1 MRTIYTSCLMTI
13 AALAVATSCGKSDT
27 PTAASGPVDVRLVV
41 SSGNNTRVGSDAT
54 DNNISQLRVYAFNAK
69 GEKVGYAEADSLKGQ
84 DYIPITLS
92 EGGDINFYV
101 IANDNFGPKPTI
113 GTKPVTDWTSLS
125 KTDLESLKFD
135 LSGFTGWSTTD
146 DFVSPMTNC
155 RYDEFG
161 TEFTDK
167 YKNDY
172 ATKVTIPR
180 PTTDSLVIP
189 VTVQHVLGRL
199 RLMLN
204 KDASAK
210 DDTIKVTK
218 AVVYHRPDAFKLY
231 FAENEKNQID
241 DIITFTNNAESLTE
255 PLTEQ
260 LIDASNAVTLDVKP
274 DDGYTTIART
284 YLAPNQYGTYDKTG
298 GKFTTEN
305 GSETTVG
312 KDKAYRLELTV
323 EFAYSTG
330 TSEIKETK
338 NYTVY
343 LPRVPRNTSIDVQGT
358 FKGTV
363 VKPEFNVMTEAW
375 VGKVMDIPPFK

>member
-1 MRTIYTSCLMTI
+1 MTI

-27 PTAASGPVDVRLVV
+27 PAAASGPVDVRLVV

-54 DNNISQLRVYAFNAK
+54 DNDIRQLRVYAFNAD
-69 GEKVGYAEADSLKGQ
+69 GEKVGYAEADNLKGQ
-84 DYIPITLS
+84 NYIPITLS

-101 IANDNFGPKPTI
+101 IANDNFGPRPTVD
-113 GTKPVTDWTSLS
+113 TTQVTDWTLLS

-135 LSGFTGWSTTD
+135 LSGFTGWSTTG
-146 DFVSPMTNC
+146 DFVSPMSNN

-161 TEFTDK
+161 NELKNDSGTAA

-172 ATKVTIPR
+172 GTAVNVTK
-180 PTTDSLVIP
+180 PTVIP

-204 KDASAK
+204 KES
-210 DDTIKVTK
+210 DDVTITLKRA
-218 AVVYHRPDAFKLY
+218 AVYNRPDYFLLY
-231 FAENEKNQID
+231 NSGSADIEYEKN
-241 DIITFTNNAESLTE
+241 ESLVDNNKSLVDE
-255 PLTEQ
+255 FVNRDIPL
-260 LIDASNAVTLDVKP
+260 
-274 DDGYTTIART
+274 GTTQKEVART
-284 YLAPNQYGTYDKTG
+284 YLAPNLYGSSDPDTYTEQKTDG
-298 GKFTTEN
+298 TTSSN
-305 GSETTVG
+305 GLNE
-312 KDKAYRLELTV
+312 AYRLELTV

-375 VGKVMDIPPFK
+375 EEKVMNIPEFQ

>member
-1 MRTIYTSCLMTI
+1 MTI
-13 AALAVATSCGKSDT
+13 AALALATSCGKSDT

-41 SSGNNTRVGSDAT
+41 SSGDNTRVGSDAT

-69 GEKVGYAEADSLKGQ
+69 GEKVGYAEADNLRGQ
-84 DYIPITLS
+84 NYIPITLS

-101 IANDNFGPKPTI
+101 IANDNFGPKPTVDAEQ
-113 GTKPVTDWTSLS
+113 VTDWTSLS

-135 LSGFTGWSTTD
+135 LSEFGGWSATD
-146 DFVSPMTNC
+146 DFVSPMSNNLK
-155 RYDEFG
+155 DEFG
-161 TEFTDK
+161 
-167 YKNDY
+167 NDLENNNAY
-172 ATKVTIPR
+172 SNPVPVTK
-180 PTTDSLVIP
+180 PTSGSLVIP

-204 KDASAK
+204 KDAAAK
-210 DDTIKVTK
+210 DVTIKVTS
-218 AVVYHRPDAFKLY
+218 AVLYHRPDAFKLY
-231 FAENEKNQID
+231 FSYGEKDKID
-241 DIITFTNNAESLTE
+241 DVITFTNNAE

-284 YLAPNQYGTYDKTG
+284 YLAPNQYGSRDPDTYTAQKTDG
-298 GKFTTEN
+298 TTSSN
-305 GSETTVG
+305 GLNE
-312 KDKAYRLELTV
+312 AYRLDLTV

-338 NYTVY
+338 NYKVY

-363 VKPEFNVMTEAW
+363 VDIKPTFNIMVNAW
-375 VGKVMDIPPFK
+375 VERTIEIPAFE

>member
-1 MRTIYTSCLMTI
+1 MTI

-41 SSGNNTRVGSDAT
+41 SSGNNTRVGSDKT
-54 DNNISQLRVYAFNAK
+54 DNDIRQLRVYAFK
-69 GEKVGYAEADSLKGQ
+69 GDTKVGYAEADNLKGQ
-84 DYIPITLS
+84 NYIPITLS

-135 LSGFTGWSTTD
+135 LSGFSGWSTTG
-146 DFVSPMTNC
+146 DFVSPMSNN

-161 TEFTDK
+161 NEL
-167 YKNDY
+167 KNDSGTAVY
-172 ATKVTIPR
+172 ENDYGTEVYVTKPETG
-180 PTTDSLVIP
+180 TLVIP

-204 KDASAK
+204 KDASAE
-210 DDTIKVTK
+210 DVTIKVTK

-241 DIITFTNNAESLTE
+241 DIITFTNNAESLK
-255 PLTEQ
+255 EQ
-260 LIDASNAVTLDVKP
+260 LIVDTKPVTLVDKP

-305 GSETTVG
+305 GNETEAG
-312 KDKAYRLELTV
+312 KDKAYRLDLTV

-330 TSEIKETK
+330 TSETK

-363 VKPEFNVMTEAW
+363 VDIKPTFNIMVNAW
-375 VGKVMDIPPFK
+375 VERPIEIPAFE

>member
-1 MRTIYTSCLMTI
+1 MTI

-54 DNNISQLRVYAFNAK
+54 DNDIRQLRVYAFNADGK
-69 GEKVGYAEADSLKGQ
+69 KVGYAEADNLQGQ
-84 DYIPITLS
+84 NYIPITLS

-101 IANDNFGPKPTI
+101 IANDNFGP
-113 GTKPVTDWTSLS
+113 KPVTDWTSLS

-135 LSGFTGWSTTD
+135 LSGFTGWSTTG
-146 DFVSPMTNC
+146 DFVSPMSNN

-161 TEFTDK
+161 NDL
-167 YKNDY
+167 KNDSGTAAY
-172 ATKVTIPR
+172 ENDYDYGTAVKVTKPE
-180 PTTDSLVIP
+180 TGTLVIP

-204 KDASAK
+204 KDASAE
-210 DDTIKVTK
+210 DVTIKVTK

-231 FAENEKNQID
+231 FSYGEKDKID
-241 DIITFTNNAESLTE
+241 DVITFTNNAEPLTE

-284 YLAPNQYGTYDKTG
+284 YLAPNQYGSSDPDTYTAQKTDG
-298 GKFTTEN
+298 TTSSN
-305 GSETTVG
+305 GLNE
-312 KDKAYRLELTV
+312 AYRLELTV

-330 TSEIKETK
+330 KETK

-363 VKPEFNVMTEAW
+363 VDIKPKFNIMVNAW
-375 VGKVMDIPPFK
+375 VERPIDIPAFE

>member
-1 MRTIYTSCLMTI
+1 MTI
-13 AALAVATSCGKSDT
+13 AALGVATSCGKSDT
-27 PTAASGPVDVRLVV
+27 PTTASGPVDVRLVV

-54 DNNISQLRVYAFNAK
+54 DNNIHQLRVYAFNAD
-69 GEKVGYAEADSLKGQ
+69 GEKVGYAEADNLKGQ
-84 DYIPITLS
+84 NYIPITLS

-101 IANDNFGPKPTI
+101 IANDNFGPRPTI

-135 LSGFTGWSTTD
+135 LSGFTGWSATD
-146 DFVSPMTNC
+146 DFVSPMSNNL
-155 RYDEFG
+155 YDEFG
-161 TEFTDK
+161 NELKNDSGTAA

-172 ATKVTIPR
+172 GTAVYVTK
-180 PTTDSLVIP
+180 PTVIP
-189 VTVQHVLGRL
+189 VTVQHALGRL

-204 KDASAK
+204 KDASAE
-210 DDTIKVTK
+210 DVTIKVTK

-241 DIITFTNNAESLTE
+241 DIITFTNNAES
-255 PLTEQ
+255 PLKEQ
-260 LIDASNAVTLDVKP
+260 LIVDTKPLVDKP

-284 YLAPNQYGTYDKTG
+284 YLAPNQYGSSDPDTYTAQKTDG
-298 GKFTTEN
+298 TTSN
-305 GSETTVG
+305 GLN
-312 KDKAYRLELTV
+312 KAYCLKLTV
-323 EFAYSTG
+323 EFAYTTG
-330 TSEIKETK
+330 TSKTKNYTK

-363 VKPEFNVMTEAW
+363 VDIKPTFNIMVNAW
-375 VGKVMDIPPFK
+375 VERTIEIPAFE

>member
-1 MRTIYTSCLMTI
+1 MTI

-54 DNNISQLRVYAFNAK
+54 DNDIRQLRVYAFK
-69 GEKVGYAEADSLKGQ
+69 GDTKVGYAEADNLKGQ
-84 DYIPITLS
+84 NYIPITLS

-101 IANDNFGPKPTI
+101 IANDNFGPKPTVDA
-113 GTKPVTDWTSLS
+113 KQVTDWTSLS
-125 KTDLESLKFD
+125 KPDLESLKFD
-135 LSGFTGWSTTD
+135 LSGFSGWSATD
-146 DFVSPMTNC
+146 DFISPMTNC

-167 YKNDY
+167 YEKDY

-204 KDASAK
+204 KDRDA
-210 DDTIKVTK
+210 DNGLTIKVTR
-218 AVVYHRPDAFKLY
+218 ATVYHSPNVAHLY
-231 FAENEKNQID
+231 TVQGLH
-241 DIITFTNNAESLTE
+241 NNATNITYRDTLVTEEIISADSPDSLNTQPE
-255 PLTEQ
+255 
-260 LIDASNAVTLDVKP
+260 
-274 DDGYTTIART
+274 DGSYTTIART

-312 KDKAYRLELTV
+312 KDKAYRLELEV

-363 VKPEFNVMTEAW
+363 VDIKPKFNIMVNAW
-375 VGKVMDIPPFK
+375 VERTIEIPAFE

>member
-1 MRTIYTSCLMTI
+1 MTI
-13 AALAVATSCGKSDT
+13 AALALATSCGKSDT
-27 PTAASGPVDVRLVV
+27 PAAASGPVDVRLVV
-41 SSGNNTRVGSDAT
+41 SSGNNTRVGSDKT
-54 DNNISQLRVYAFNAK
+54 DNDIRQLRVYAFK
-69 GEKVGYAEADSLKGQ
+69 GDTTVGYAKADNLRGQ
-84 DYIPITLS
+84 NYIPITLS

-101 IANDNFGPKPTI
+101 IANANFGPRPTV
-113 GTKPVTDWTSLS
+113 GTTPVTDWTSLS

-135 LSGFTGWSTTD
+135 LSEFTGWSTTG
-146 DFVSPMTNC
+146 DFVSPMSNN

-161 TEFTDK
+161 NELKNDSGTAA

-172 ATKVTIPR
+172 GTAVDVTK
-180 PTTDSLVIP
+180 PTTGTLVIP

-204 KDASAK
+204 KES
-210 DDTIKVTK
+210 DDVKITLKRA
-218 AVVYHRPDAFKLY
+218 AVYNRPDYFLLY
-231 FAENEKNQID
+231 NSGSAGIEYEKN
-241 DIITFTNNAESLTE
+241 ESLVDSLVDE
-255 PLTEQ
+255 FVVSDIPLE
-260 LIDASNAVTLDVKP
+260 
-274 DDGYTTIART
+274 TTQKEVART

-298 GKFTTEN
+298 GKFTTED

-323 EFAYSTG
+323 EFADSTG
-330 TSEIKETK
+330 TPKTKK
-338 NYTVY
+338 NYKVY

-375 VGKVMDIPPFK
+375 VEKVMNIPEFE

>member
-1 MRTIYTSCLMTI
+1 MTI

-41 SSGNNTRVGSDAT
+41 SSGNNTRVGSDKT
-54 DNNISQLRVYAFNAK
+54 DNDIRQLRVYAFNAD
-69 GEKVGYAEADSLKGQ
+69 GEKVGYAEADNLQGQ
-84 DYIPITLS
+84 NYIPITLS
-92 EGGDINFYV
+92 KGGDINFYV
-101 IANDNFGPKPTI
+101 IANDNFGPKP
-113 GTKPVTDWTSLS
+113 VADWTSLS

-135 LSGFTGWSTTD
+135 LSGFGGWSATD

-167 YKNDY
+167 YEKDY
-172 ATKVTIPR
+172 ATKVTIQR
-180 PTTDSLVIP
+180 PTTGSLVIP
-189 VTVQHVLGRL
+189 VTVQHALGRL

-204 KDASAK
+204 KDRDA
-210 DDTIKVTK
+210 DNGLTITVTR
-218 AVVYHRPDAFKLY
+218 ATVYHSPNVAHLY
-231 FAENEKNQID
+231 TVQGLH
-241 DIITFTNNAESLTE
+241 NNATNITYRDKPVTEEIISADSPVSLDPQPE
-255 PLTEQ
+255 
-260 LIDASNAVTLDVKP
+260 
-274 DDGYTTIART
+274 DGSYTTIART

-298 GKFTTEN
+298 GKFTTED

-312 KDKAYRLELTV
+312 KDKAYRLDLTV

-330 TSEIKETK
+330 KETK

-363 VKPEFNVMTEAW
+363 VDIKPTFNIMVNAW
-375 VGKVMDIPPFK
+375 VERTIEIPAFE

>member
-54 DNNISQLRVYAFNAK
+54 DNDIHQLRVYAFK
-69 GEKVGYAEADSLKGQ
+69 GDTKVGYAEADNLQGHN
-84 DYIPITLS
+84 YIPITLS
-92 EGGDINFYV
+92 KGGDINFYV

-135 LSGFTGWSTTD
+135 LSGFTGWSTTG
-146 DFVSPMTNC
+146 DFVSPMSNN

-161 TEFTDK
+161 NELKNDSGTAA

-172 ATKVTIPR
+172 GTAVKVNVTKPETG
-180 PTTDSLVIP
+180 TLVIP

-204 KDASAK
+204 KES
-210 DDTIKVTK
+210 DDVTITLKRA
-218 AVVYHRPDAFKLY
+218 AVYNRPDYFLLY
-231 FAENEKNQID
+231 NSGSAGIEYEKN
-241 DIITFTNNAESLTE
+241 ESLVDE
-255 PLTEQ
+255 FVVSDIPL
-260 LIDASNAVTLDVKP
+260 
-274 DDGYTTIART
+274 GTTQKEVART
-284 YLAPNQYGTYDKTG
+284 YLAPNLYGSSDPDTYTAQKTDG
-298 GKFTTEN
+298 TTSSTGLNE
-305 GSETTVG
+305 
-312 KDKAYRLELTV
+312 AYRLELTV
-323 EFAYSTG
+323 EFAYTTG
-330 TSEIKETK
+330 TPETKK

-343 LPRVPRNTSIDVQGT
+343 YTVYLPQVPRNTSIDVQGT

-375 VGKVMDIPPFK
+375 EEKVMNIPEFE

>member
-1 MRTIYTSCLMTI
+1 MTI
-13 AALAVATSCGKSDT
+13 AALALATSCGKSDT

-41 SSGNNTRVGSDAT
+41 SSGNNTRVGSDAK
-54 DNNISQLRVYAFNAK
+54 DNDIRQLRVYAFNAYGK
-69 GEKVGYAEADSLKGQ
+69 KVGYAEADNLQGQ
-84 DYIPITLS
+84 NYIPITLS

-101 IANDNFGPKPTI
+101 IANDNFGPKPKV
-113 GTKPVTDWTSLS
+113 GTTSVTDWTSLS

-135 LSGFTGWSTTD
+135 LSGFTGWSTTG
-146 DFVSPMTNC
+146 DFVSPMSNNL
-155 RYDEFG
+155 YDEFG
-161 TEFTDK
+161 NELKNDSGTAA

-172 ATKVTIPR
+172 GTEVYVTK
-180 PTTDSLVIP
+180 PTVIP

-210 DDTIKVTK
+210 DTIKVTK

-231 FAENEKNQID
+231 FSYGEKDKID
-241 DIITFTNNAESLTE
+241 DVITFTNNAEPLE

-312 KDKAYRLELTV
+312 KDKAYRLDLTV

-330 TSEIKETK
+330 KETK

-363 VKPEFNVMTEAW
+363 VDIKPTFNIMVNAW
-375 VGKVMDIPPFK
+375 VERTIEIPAFE

>member
-1 MRTIYTSCLMTI
+1 MTI
-13 AALAVATSCGKSDT
+13 AALALATSCGKSDT

-41 SSGNNTRVGSDAT
+41 SSGNNTRVGSDKT
-54 DNNISQLRVYAFNAK
+54 DNDIRQLRVYAFK
-69 GEKVGYAEADSLKGQ
+69 GDKKVGYAEADNLKGQ
-84 DYIPITLS
+84 NYIPITLS
-92 EGGDINFYV
+92 EGGKINFYV
-101 IANDNFGPKPTI
+101 IANDNFGP
-113 GTKPVTDWTSLS
+113 KPVTDWTSLS

-135 LSGFTGWSTTD
+135 LSEFGGWGDKD
-146 DFVSPMTNC
+146 DFVSPMSNN

-161 TEFTDK
+161 NELKNDSGTAA

-172 ATKVTIPR
+172 GTAVNVTK
-180 PTTDSLVIP
+180 PTVIP
-189 VTVQHVLGRL
+189 VTVQHALGRL

-210 DDTIKVTK
+210 DTIKVTK

-241 DIITFTNNAESLTE
+241 DIITFTNNADSLK
-255 PLTEQ
+255 EQ
-260 LIDASNAVTLDVKP
+260 LIVDTKPVTLVDKP

-298 GKFTTEN
+298 GKFTTED

-312 KDKAYRLELTV
+312 KDKAYRLDLTV

-330 TSEIKETK
+330 KETK

-363 VKPEFNVMTEAW
+363 VDINPTFNIMVNAW
-375 VGKVMDIPPFK
+375 VERPIDIPPFE

>member
-1 MRTIYTSCLMTI
+1 MTI
-13 AALAVATSCGKSDT
+13 AALALATSCGKSDT

-41 SSGNNTRVGSDAT
+41 SSGNNTRVGSDKT
-54 DNNISQLRVYAFNAK
+54 DNDIRQLRVYAFK
-69 GEKVGYAEADSLKGQ
+69 GDTTVGYAEADNLKGQ
-84 DYIPITLS
+84 NYIPITLS

-101 IANDNFGPKPTI
+101 IANDNFGPKPKV
-113 GTKPVTDWTSLS
+113 GTTSVTDWTSLS

-135 LSGFTGWSTTD
+135 LSGFSGWSTTG

-167 YKNDY
+167 YENDY

-180 PTTDSLVIP
+180 PSDSLVIP
-189 VTVQHVLGRL
+189 VTVQHALGRL

-204 KDASAK
+204 KDASAE
-210 DDTIKVTK
+210 DTIKVTK

-241 DIITFTNNAESLTE
+241 DIITFTNNAESLK
-255 PLTEQ
+255 EQ
-260 LIDASNAVTLDVKP
+260 LIVDTKPVTLVDKP

-312 KDKAYRLELTV
+312 KDKAYRLDLTV

-330 TSEIKETK
+330 KETK

-363 VKPEFNVMTEAW
+363 VDIKPTFNIMVNAW
-375 VGKVMDIPPFK
+375 VERPIEIPAFE

>member
-1 MRTIYTSCLMTI
+1 MTI

-41 SSGNNTRVGSDAT
+41 SSGDNTRVGSDET
-54 DNNISQLRVYAFNAK
+54 DNDICQLRVYAFNAYGK
-69 GEKVGYAEADSLKGQ
+69 KVGYAEADNLQGQ
-84 DYIPITLS
+84 NYIPITLS
-92 EGGDINFYV
+92 EGGYINFYV

-135 LSGFTGWSTTD
+135 LSGFTGWSATD
-146 DFVSPMTNC
+146 DFVSPMSNN

-161 TEFTDK
+161 NELKNDSGTAA

-172 ATKVTIPR
+172 GTAVNVTK
-180 PTTDSLVIP
+180 PTVIS

-204 KDASAK
+204 KES
-210 DDTIKVTK
+210 DDVTITLKRA
-218 AVVYHRPDAFKLY
+218 AVYNRPDYFLLY
-231 FAENEKNQID
+231 NSGSA
-241 DIITFTNNAESLTE
+241 DIEYNNNKSLVDNNKSLVDE
-255 PLTEQ
+255 FVNRDIPL
-260 LIDASNAVTLDVKP
+260 
-274 DDGYTTIART
+274 GTTQQEVART
-284 YLAPNQYGTYDKTG
+284 YLAPNLYGSSDPDTYTAQKTDG
-298 GKFTTEN
+298 TTSN
-305 GSETTVG
+305 GLN
-312 KDKAYRLELTV
+312 KAYCLKLTV
-323 EFAYSTG
+323 EFAYTTTG

-338 NYTVY
+338 YYTVY

-363 VKPEFNVMTEAW
+363 VDINPTFNIMVNAW
-375 VGKVMDIPPFK
+375 VERPIEIPPFE

>member
-1 MRTIYTSCLMTI
+1 MTI
-13 AALAVATSCGKSDT
+13 AALALATSCGKSDT

-54 DNNISQLRVYAFNAK
+54 DNDIRQLRVYAFK
-69 GEKVGYAEADSLKGQ
+69 GDTKVGYAKADNLQGQ
-84 DYIPITLS
+84 NYIPITLS

-101 IANDNFGPKPTI
+101 IANGNFGPKPKV
-113 GTKPVTDWTSLS
+113 GTTPVTDWTSLS

-135 LSGFTGWSTTD
+135 LSEFGGWSTTG

-180 PTTDSLVIP
+180 PTDSLVIP
-189 VTVQHVLGRL
+189 VTVQHALGRL

-204 KDASAK
+204 KDRDA
-210 DDTIKVTK
+210 DNGLTITVTR
-218 AVVYHRPDAFKLY
+218 ATVYHSPNVAHLY
-231 FAENEKNQID
+231 TVQGLH
-241 DIITFTNNAESLTE
+241 NNATNITYRDTPVTEEIISADSPVSLDPQPE
-255 PLTEQ
+255 
-260 LIDASNAVTLDVKP
+260 
-274 DDGYTTIART
+274 DGSYTTIART

-305 GSETTVG
+305 GNETEAG

-323 EFAYSTG
+323 EFTYTTTG
-330 TSEIKETK
+330 TSETK
-338 NYTVY
+338 KYKKKYTVY

-375 VGKVMDIPPFK
+375 VEKVMDIPAFQ

>member
-13 AALAVATSCGKSDT
+13 AALALATSCGKSDT

-41 SSGNNTRVGSDAT
+41 SSGDNTRVGSDKT
-54 DNNISQLRVYAFNAK
+54 DNDIRQLRVYAFK
-69 GEKVGYAEADSLKGQ
+69 GDTKVGYAEADNLQGQ
-84 DYIPITLS
+84 NYIPITLS

-101 IANDNFGPKPTI
+101 IANDNFGPKPTV
-113 GTKPVTDWTSLS
+113 GTTSVTDWASLS
-125 KTDLESLKFD
+125 KANLESLKFD
-135 LSGFTGWSTTD
+135 LSGFSGWSATD

-167 YKNDY
+167 YENDY
-172 ATKVTIPR
+172 ATKVTIQR
-180 PTTDSLVIP
+180 PTTGSLVIP
-189 VTVQHVLGRL
+189 VTVQHALGRL

-204 KDASAK
+204 KDRDA
-210 DDTIKVTK
+210 DNGLTITVTR
-218 AVVYHRPDAFKLY
+218 ATVYHSPNVAHLY
-231 FAENEKNQID
+231 TVQGLH
-241 DIITFTNNAESLTE
+241 NNATNITYRDTPVTEEIISADSPVSLNTQPE
-255 PLTEQ
+255 NG
-260 LIDASNAVTLDVKP
+260 S
-274 DDGYTTIART
+274 YTTIART

-323 EFAYSTG
+323 EFTYTTG
-330 TSEIKETK
+330 TSETKETK
-338 NYTVY
+338 ETKYTVY

-363 VKPEFNVMTEAW
+363 VDIKPTFNIMVNAW
-375 VGKVMDIPPFK
+375 VERTIEIPAFN

>member
-1 MRTIYTSCLMTI
+1 MTI
-13 AALAVATSCGKSDT
+13 AALALATSCGKSDT

-41 SSGNNTRVGSDAT
+41 SSGNNTRVGSDAK
-54 DNNISQLRVYAFNAK
+54 DNDIRQLRVYAFNADGK
-69 GEKVGYAEADSLKGQ
+69 KVGYAEADSLQGQ
-84 DYIPITLS
+84 NYIPITLS
-92 EGGDINFYV
+92 EGGYINFYV
-101 IANDNFGPKPTI
+101 IANDNFGPRPTV
-113 GTKPVTDWTSLS
+113 GTTSVTDWTSLS

-135 LSGFTGWSTTD
+135 LSGFTGWSTTG
-146 DFVSPMTNC
+146 DFVSPMSNN

-161 TEFTDK
+161 NELKNDSGTAA

-172 ATKVTIPR
+172 GTAVNVNVTKPETG
-180 PTTDSLVIP
+180 TLVIP

-210 DDTIKVTK
+210 DVTIKVTK

-241 DIITFTNNAESLTE
+241 DIITFTNNAESLK
-255 PLTEQ
+255 EQ
-260 LIDASNAVTLDVKP
+260 LIVDTKPLVDKP

-284 YLAPNQYGTYDKTG
+284 YLAPNQYGSSDPDTYNAQKTDG
-298 GKFTTEN
+298 TTSN
-305 GSETTVG
+305 GLN
-312 KDKAYRLELTV
+312 KAYCLELEV

-330 TSEIKETK
+330 TSETK
-338 NYTVY
+338 KYTVY

-363 VKPEFNVMTEAW
+363 VDIKPTFNIMVNAW
-375 VGKVMDIPPFK
+375 VERPIEIPAFE

>member
-1 MRTIYTSCLMTI
+1 MTI
-13 AALAVATSCGKSDT
+13 AALALATSCGKSDT
-27 PTAASGPVDVRLVV
+27 PAAASGPVDVRLVV
-41 SSGNNTRVGSDAT
+41 SSGNNTRVGSDKT
-54 DNNISQLRVYAFNAK
+54 DNDIRQLRVYAFK
-69 GEKVGYAEADSLKGQ
+69 GDTTVGYAKADNLRGQ
-84 DYIPITLS
+84 NYIPITLS

-101 IANDNFGPKPTI
+101 IANANFGPRPTV
-113 GTKPVTDWTSLS
+113 GTTSVTDWTSLS

-146 DFVSPMTNC
+146 DFVSPMSNNLK
-155 RYDEFG
+155 DEFG
-161 TEFTDK
+161 
-167 YKNDY
+167 NDLENNY
-172 ATKVTIPR
+172 AYSNPVTVTK
-180 PTTDSLVIP
+180 PTSGSLVIP

-210 DDTIKVTK
+210 DVTIKVTS
-218 AVVYHRPDAFKLY
+218 AVLYHRPDAFKLY
-231 FAENEKNQID
+231 FAETEKNQID
-241 DIITFTNNAESLTE
+241 DIITFTNNSESLK
-255 PLTEQ
+255 EQ
-260 LIDASNAVTLDVKP
+260 LIVDTKPDTLVVKP

-305 GSETTVG
+305 GNETEVG

-323 EFAYSTG
+323 EFADSTG
-330 TSEIKETK
+330 TSETK

-358 FKGTV
+358 FKGSV
-363 VKPEFNVMTEAW
+363 VKPEFNVITEAW
-375 VGKVMDIPPFK
+375 VEKVMDIPAFE

>member
-27 PTAASGPVDVRLVV
+27 PAAASGPVDVRLVV

-54 DNNISQLRVYAFNAK
+54 DNDIRQLRVYAFNAD
-69 GEKVGYAEADSLKGQ
+69 GEKVGYAEADNLKGQ
-84 DYIPITLS
+84 NYIPITLS
-92 EGGDINFYV
+92 KGGDINFYV
-101 IANDNFGPKPTI
+101 IANDNFGPKPTV
-113 GTKPVTDWTSLS
+113 GTTSVTDWTLLS

-135 LSGFTGWSTTD
+135 LSGFSGWSTTV

-167 YKNDY
+167 YENDY
-172 ATKVTIPR
+172 ATKVTIQR
-180 PTTDSLVIP
+180 PTTGSLVIP
-189 VTVQHVLGRL
+189 VTVQHALGRL

-204 KDASAK
+204 KDRDA
-210 DDTIKVTK
+210 DNGLTITVTR
-218 AVVYHRPDAFKLY
+218 AAVYHSPNVAHLY
-231 FAENEKNQID
+231 TVQRLH
-241 DIITFTNNAESLTE
+241 NNATNITYRDTPVTEEIISADSPVSLNTQPE
-255 PLTEQ
+255 
-260 LIDASNAVTLDVKP
+260 
-274 DDGYTTIART
+274 DGSYTTIART

-305 GSETTVG
+305 GNETEAG
-312 KDKAYRLELTV
+312 KDKAYRLDLTV

-330 TSEIKETK
+330 KETK

-363 VKPEFNVMTEAW
+363 VDINPTFNIMVNAW
-375 VGKVMDIPPFK
+375 VERPIKIPPFE